1 MELQLTDKVVLIT
14 GASRG
19 IGAACAR
26 ALAACGAKVVV
37 NYLQAAAQA
46 RAVVAEIEAAGGQA
60 LALPADVRDP
70 EAVAQMVRTAV
81 RELGPI
87 DVLVNNAH
95 INFPIQPLTTM
106 AWPEI
111 EAKLTGEIKA
121 LYNCC
126 QAVLPAMRERKAG
139 KLILVSSTLSR
150 SPGEGFAAHS
160 AAKAALDAMARGMA
174 MELGPEGITVNVVSP
189 GLTATDATAD
199 LPPEMK
205 EFITAAT
212 PLRRVGIPEDVAGA
226 VVFLA
231 SALADYITGQYL
243 PVNGG
248 NYMA

>member
-1 MELQLTDKVVLIT
+1 MELKLTDKVVLVT

-26 ALAACGAKVVV
+26 ALAGCGAAVVV
-37 NYLQAAAQA
+37 NYMRAEEQAQA
-46 RAVVAEIEAAGGQA
+46 VAADINAGGGRA
-60 LALPADVRDP
+60 LALQADVRDR
-70 EAVAQMVRTAV
+70 EAVEKMVQTAA
-81 RELGPI
+81 REMGPVDI
-87 DVLVNNAH
+87 LVNNAH
-95 INFPIQPLTTM
+95 INFPIQPFTTL
-106 AWPEI
+106 AWPDI

-121 LYNCC
+121 LYNCS
-126 QAVLPAMRERKAG
+126 QAVLPGMRERKAG

-160 AAKAALDAMARGMA
+160 AAKAALDGMARAMAT
-174 MELGPEGITVNVVSP
+174 ELGPEGITVNVVSP
-189 GLTATDATAD
+189 GLTATDATAG
-199 LPPEMK
+199 LPAEMK

-231 SALADYITGQYL
+231 SALSDYITGQYL